1 MDNYFKAS
9 DILDNAIG
17 TDAYFQIKSILLGTK
32 TADVAPVRHGRW
44 IEDERTYP
52 GPGLKNNLC
61 SACGEVAGAWKEG
74 LEPGRKWAYCPNCGA
89 RMDKEDEHETD

>member
-32 TADVAPVRHGRW
+32 TADVAPVRHGRLYLA
-44 IEDERTYP
+44 EDAVFR
-52 GPGLKNNLC
+52 C
-61 SACGEVAGAWKEG
+61 SECGRICYELDA
-74 LEPGRKWAYCPNCGA
+74 PYCYCGA
-89 RMDKEDEHETD
+89 RMDKEDKHETD